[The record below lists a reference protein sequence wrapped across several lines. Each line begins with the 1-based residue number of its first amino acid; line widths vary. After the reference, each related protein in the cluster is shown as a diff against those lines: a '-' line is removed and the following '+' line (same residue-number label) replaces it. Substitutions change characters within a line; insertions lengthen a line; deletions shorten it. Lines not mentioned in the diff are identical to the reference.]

1 VNPISRVLY
10 FLQQALRLLRTSP
23 WLAAISVLTLAVSLS
38 VVGVLAMGMLGA
50 ERLIDQLGERLTISV
65 YISDGTSSQRTSQ
78 IEQRVKSHPGVTH
91 VRLLTREADRE
102 RNRKL
107 LDPALLAGLD
117 QEAIPGQA
125 VLELE
130 LDSGLASRNDLEA
143 LIQWAEKTKGVEA
156 VEDVDFGADKLRLIF
171 AIVEIVRS
179 VGFVVASILL
189 ASALLFVFSTVRLA
203 VYSRREEIEIL
214 ALMGATPRF
223 IRAPFLIE
231 GAAQGL
237 FGAVVAMGLLSAL
250 HSELYALVRD
260 VYRIHLDWS
269 LLPAGM
275 IIWLLVAGPLL
286 GLLASGVSV
295 GRYLRV

>member
-1 VNPISRVLY
+1 MNPLARMTY
-10 FLQQALRLLRTSP
+10 FIGQAVRLLRTSP
-23 WLAAISVLTLAVSLS
+23 WLATISVLTLAVSLS
-38 VVGVLAMGMLGA
+38 VVGVLAIGLLGA
-50 ERLIDQLGERLTISV
+50 ERLVHQLGERLTISV
-65 YISDGTSSQRTSQ
+65 YITDGTSRERTSE
-78 IEQRVKSHPGVTH
+78 IEARIKSHPGVTS
-91 VRLLTREADRE
+91 VRLLSREADRE

-130 LDSGLASRNDLEA
+130 LDSGLASRGDLDA
-143 LIQWAEKTKGVEA
+143 LVAWAEKTKGVDA

-171 AIVEIVRS
+171 AVVEIVRS
-179 VGFVVASILL
+179 VGFVVAGILL
-189 ASALLFVFSTVRLA
+189 ASALLFVFSTVRFA

-231 GAAQGL
+231 GATQGL
-237 FGAVVAMGLLSAL
+237 LGSLVAMGLLHAL
-250 HSELYALVRD
+250 HSELYTLVRD

-269 LLPAGM
+269 LLPPGM
-275 IIWLLVAGPLL
+275 ILWLLVAGPLL